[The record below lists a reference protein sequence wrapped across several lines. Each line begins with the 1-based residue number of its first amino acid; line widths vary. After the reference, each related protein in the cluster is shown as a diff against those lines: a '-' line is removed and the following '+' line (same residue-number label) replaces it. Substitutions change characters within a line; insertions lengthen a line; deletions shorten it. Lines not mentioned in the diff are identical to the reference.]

1 MREIRRTTLCD
12 ANGSVSFRP
21 ADHVSQLQAY
31 FDAFVEYVAERLPEQ
46 AARFRR
52 AVEEKFHALTP
63 NGGCEAGG
71 SELDSLQ
78 HARRAYVLMLLGIPD
93 THQREAQVTRFAG
106 TQSRLYPMY
115 YQVLALSELIGR
127 QEAIPLVEAFVDRW
141 MAEQTTPDLSLE
153 DPGRFWDDL
162 EGSVQQTSQVAARIQ
177 RGKIAFRVS
186 ECLWA
191 NVMRPLGDPD
201 LSHTFTCYG
210 DFSQVPA
217 IHPDF
222 VLTRTVTV
230 MQDGPYCD
238 TCIHDRRFVDEI
250 VHPDREFFDALETEQ

>member
-1 MREIRRTTLCD
+1 MAEIRRTTLCN
-12 ANGSVSFRP
+12 ANALVSFRP
-21 ADHVSQLQAY
+21 AEYVSQLRSY

-46 AARFRR
+46 ATEFRQK
-52 AVEEKFHALTP
+52 AEEKFRALA
-63 NGGCEAGG
+63 AGG
-71 SELDSLQ
+71 ALDTAAQLDSLER
-78 HARRAYVLMLLGIPD
+78 ARRSYVLMLLGLAD
-93 THQREAQVTRFAG
+93 TDQQEAQVTRYAG
-106 TQSRLYPMY
+106 TQARLYPMD

-127 QEAIPLVEAFVDRW
+127 QPAISLVEGFVDQW
-141 MAEQTTPDLSLE
+141 MAERTAADLSLE

-162 EGSVQQTSQVAARIQ
+162 EGPVQQTSQIAVRIH

-201 LSHTFTCYG
+201 LSHAFTCYG

-250 VHPDREFFDALETEQ
+250 VHPDRGFFDELEMEQ